1 MNSADV
7 CNRVHTNN
15 YCVGSGARPRAP
27 EADRFEGMFGAF

>member
-7 CNRVHTNN
+7 CNRASIITAW
-15 YCVGSGARPRAP
+15 GLGARPRAP